1 MKRPPISD
9 AQMDLLATRLAAAG
23 VGRRDFLRV
32 AAGLAAMGA
41 AGFNARPAAAAAPKL
56 APGEKLARDQHFRY
70 GGGGWFQNDPSSHDF
85 NKDLYCN
92 GVPALWAGL
101 MKFDVNFQPVPY
113 VAEKISSNPEGSVW
127 TFTIRKDSRWSDG
140 SPCTAKDFEWSW
152 KRQMDPA
159 SKNPYSSY
167 FYDIKGAEAFNK
179 SKVPD
184 ASQVGVQ
191 AKGDWTLEVT
201 LEGPRGYF
209 PVLSAYLAALPA
221 HRGAVEKHGD
231 KWTEAANIVCNGPFT
246 LEAWEHNKVM
256 VLRKNKHFI
265 GAKDV
270 TLDKV
275 TIPIISVQSGA
286 LPYEGNEL
294 DMTSLQTGDLK
305 RLRVDPRT
313 AKQVFRYPFPG
324 TWYLT
329 PQVTKPPFDNVK
341 VRRAVA
347 HAIDRDNVVRVADG
361 FAVAAHAMIPPG
373 FPGAVDDKKI
383 RDIQRFDPKAAMEQ
397 LKGTPF
403 EGGRNWPKITL
414 TMREEGYGSKP
425 LAEAVQSVLLE
436 HLNMKT
442 ELEVLEQRVFRA
454 GLWKNDYQFVWIRWF
469 MDYPDPHNE
478 YFDTFYGKKTEG
490 KRQAWGNDAFDRELE
505 AGRDT
510 RDAKKRLANYAR
522 AEEIMQTD
530 GGYVPV
536 ACDARAGG
544 VRLELARA
552 RDGHLHEQGR
562 DRREDRQQDHR
573 DRVRPPLVVVPA
585 SSAEHRGPLGHVR
598 EVGDRAG
605 ERCGDGRDQHVAVL
619 HVRELVGQHALE
631 LFLVQDPHDS
641 LGHRHDGVLWVTAGG
656 KGVRRLA
663 RDQVDPR
670 HRDAGACGQAMDDC
684 VESRC
689 GGLVD
694 GFGTVRGQHD
704 LVREPVAHEVHGQ
717 GEEEGDHHSLLAP
730 EGATKEHE
738 DNRQARQKQPG
749 LEYVRHGRSL
759 AEGTRPVKSSQ
770 MP

>member
-1 MKRPPISD
+1 MKRPRISD
-9 AQMDLLATRLAAAG
+9 AQMDLLATRLAAGG

-41 AGFNARPAAAAAPKL
+41 AGFNARPASAAPKL

-113 VAEKISSNPEGSVW
+113 VAEKISSNAEGSVW
-127 TFTIRKDSRWSDG
+127 TFTIRKDSKWSDG
-140 SPCTAKDFEWSW
+140 SPCMAKDFEWSW

-179 SKVPD
+179 SKVSD

-221 HRGAVEKHGD
+221 HRPSVEKHGD

-256 VLRKNKHFI
+256 VLRKNKHFL

-270 TLDKV
+270 TLEKV

-294 DMTSLQTGDLK
+294 DMTSLQTGDLR
-305 RLRVDPRT
+305 RLRDDPRT

-329 PQVTKPPFDNVK
+329 PQVTKPPFDNLK

-361 FAVAAHAMIPPG
+361 FAVAAHSMIPPG

-383 RDIQRFDPKAAMEQ
+383 RDIQRFDPKAAMAQ

-436 HLNMKT
+436 HLNMRT

-454 GLWKNDYQFVWIRWF
+454 GLWKNDYQLVWIRWF

-490 KRQAWGNDAFDRELE
+490 KRQAWVNDAFDKELE

-510 RDAKKRLANYAR
+510 RDLKKRLANYAK

-530 GGYVPV
+530 VGYIPV
-536 ACDARAGG
+536 AWVARWA
-544 VRLELARA
+544 AA
-552 RDGHLHEQGR
+552 KPQ
-562 DRREDRQQDHR
+562 
-573 DRVRPPLVVVPA
+573 
-585 SSAEHRGPLGHVR
+585 
-598 EVGDRAG
+598 
-605 ERCGDGRDQHVAVL
+605 
-619 HVRELVGQHALE
+619 
-631 LFLVQDPHDS
+631 
-641 LGHRHDGVLWVTAGG
+641 
-656 KGVRRLA
+656 
-663 RDQVDPR
+663 
-670 HRDAGACGQAMDDC
+670 
-684 VESRC
+684 
-689 GGLVD
+689 
-694 GFGTVRGQHD
+694 VRG
-704 LVREPVAHEVHGQ
+704 LEKNKL
-717 GEEEGDHHSLLAP
+717 GETVVEGNIYFDMLPHI
-730 EGATKEHE
+730 
-738 DNRQARQKQPG
+738 
-749 LEYVRHGRSL
+749 YVVER
-759 AEGTRPVKSSQ
+759 A
-770 MP
+770 